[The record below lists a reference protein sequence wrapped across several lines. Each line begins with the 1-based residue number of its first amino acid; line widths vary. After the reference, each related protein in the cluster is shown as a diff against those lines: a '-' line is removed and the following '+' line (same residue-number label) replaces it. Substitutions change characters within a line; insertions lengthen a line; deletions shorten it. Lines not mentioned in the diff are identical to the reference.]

1 MSGLE
6 LDFVVYLGDPDEGAE
21 ALESAKFLAEAEQHK
36 AVVTFPD
43 AYGALTI
50 RKGDK
55 DLLPRLP
62 DPVFGQ
68 ITNMVR
74 AVQSLV
80 DGEPENQQWSESE
93 HGISIEPDGDDVII
107 SVFVGGA
114 YDPEEFLIQEE
125 TMTLDAFGEQ
135 VLSMGKRLASILEKV
150 DPDAFENDDYLKGL
164 TEFLELSGREFKTF
178 RLAKQR
184 GLRV

>member
-1 MSGLE
+1 MSGLQ

-21 ALESAKFLAEAEQHK
+21 AVESAKFLADAEQHK

-55 DLLPRLP
+55 DLLSRLP
-62 DPVFGQ
+62 DPIFGQ

-74 AVQSLV
+74 AVQSLI
-80 DGEPENQQWSESE
+80 DGEPETQQWSESE
-93 HGISIEPDGDDVII
+93 HAISIEPDGDDVII
-107 SVFVGGA
+107 SVFEGDA
-114 YDPEEFLIQEE
+114 FEPEEFLVEEE
-125 TMTLDAFGEQ
+125 TMSLDAFGDQ
-135 VLSMGKRLASILEKV
+135 VLSMGKRLAAILQKV
-150 DPDAFENDDYLKGL
+150 DPDGFENDDYLKGL
-164 TEFLELSGREFKTF
+164 TEFLELSGSEFKTF